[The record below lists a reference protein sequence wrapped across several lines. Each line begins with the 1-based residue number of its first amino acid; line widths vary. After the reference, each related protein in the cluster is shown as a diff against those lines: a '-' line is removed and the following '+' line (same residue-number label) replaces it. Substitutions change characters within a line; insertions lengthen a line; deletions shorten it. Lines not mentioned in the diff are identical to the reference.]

1 MQKTIQILKW
11 IGVAVVTPILLC
23 LILVMLFYWS
33 PVQNFIADKVADS
46 LSDDT
51 MMVSIGHV
59 ELDFP
64 LDIELTNV
72 KVVKTDGK
80 HSVKNITNTNKAVFD
95 INFDYLKLT
104 ISPLPLLHNE
114 VVVTEGNLDG
124 ANVDML
130 IPESKDTTRT
140 IVGWKILLED
150 FEINKSKLALR
161 LPNIAPMKAD
171 IENVALEHFG
181 LDFDKPEFSA
191 SHITTHNLDY
201 TFDKISINKICLDA
215 DTFMFRTFE
224 KNDSTT
230 NELKLNV
237 KDLSLQADSYGL
249 NVDSMRGDILL
260 ACNKLKVSKFNLTT
274 PYSQLSGNVD
284 MDLNAFDEHS
294 PGFISADIKASVGKK
309 EIMNI
314 VGESLPDFIKKN
326 YPDRPLEIDGKVY
339 GNMQKM
345 TIDGVEITLPT
356 IGKIKASGTLNNLLD
371 VNRLSADAN
380 LMADADNAH
389 LDSQVKIDLTSK
401 SYDVKADIARLN
413 MKKYLPKV
421 GIGLLSGSFKV
432 KGQGFNF
439 DDNKVDAIADIRQ
452 LQYAGKTLNNIS
464 LSASMNKGNI
474 SGKMRSANNLLTGGI
489 DINGRYAD
497 SEIHAD
503 IIANVDNIDLKK
515 MGFTDERYVKA
526 FSGNFSVSSTKQT
539 DVEAHGYISH
549 ITFAD
554 DMVGN
559 LPLNA
564 DIDIV
569 LGKHSTYFNLSSQ
582 SLLVNMR
589 SDNGYKELF
598 GRISSFTSEL
608 QKEIKTKKISR
619 NKLRSMLP
627 DVALMFSM
635 DNETLLMPFI
645 NHLGYDFKDVTL
657 DMETKR
663 NEGVNL
669 SANVNGYVV
678 DSLRVYDAIV
688 FIDRDSLGTRY
699 HAGIQNE
706 STDSTQIYKT
716 LIQGHLFPDAIE
728 ANIQI
733 HDYKD
738 SLGMALGAIA
748 HFTDA
753 MTSVHILG
761 DNAIIDYKPYSVNA
775 DNFVSIDKKNHISAN
790 LKLETDDKTG
800 FYIYTVEA
808 TEPTDSSTVEH
819 SPQQDITLSVNNFR
833 LTQLTAMLPFL
844 PNIKGTLNGDFHLMD
859 KDKEMSIASN
869 IDIQN
874 LIFEGTELGNINTE
888 LTLLPKQD
896 GESYLSAFLSKED
909 IQVAYAEGTYNNN
922 TKNVQA
928 LMRLTHFP
936 LNIVDAFIT
945 DDIIGLKGYA
955 ESEGINVTGT
965 LSRPVING
973 DVYLDS
979 AYIFSTPYGVS
990 LRFDNKPIKII
1001 DSQLH
1006 FDQFALYSS
1015 NNNPIIT
1022 DGDVDFSDLDHIST
1036 NVRIRA
1042 ENFQA
1047 ISSKRKTQSIIYG
1060 KAFLNF
1066 MGMLRGEL
1074 SQLKFTGKADL
1085 LASTDITYILKDS
1098 PLNTD
1103 NKLDGLVTF
1112 TDFRNTPQS
1121 TDDDFSAITLHN
1133 RVGSGS
1139 SKLDID
1145 FTLNIVD
1152 GTHIKCALNADE
1164 SNYANL
1170 DGGGSLHIVYTNDNI
1185 AINGRYNLSGGE
1197 MKYSLPIIPLKTFT
1211 IQNGSYVEFNGDPTR
1226 ARLNIT
1232 ATCRTDASV
1241 GSGSNCRTVTFYVG
1255 VQVSQT
1261 LDKLGLTFIIDAPE
1275 DLAVMNELATMDA
1288 AQKNKLALIMLS
1300 TGMYA
1305 TEDNTANLTMNNA
1318 LNSFLNGQIS
1328 NIAGSALNSVDISVG
1343 MGNSV
1348 DATGDTHTDYNFKF
1362 AKRFW
1367 NNRVSI
1373 NLGGTVSNNRDA
1385 ANGNSMI
1392 DDVSLDYRLDNTA
1405 NRLLTLFYHKTKQD
1419 FLEGRITEYG
1429 ASIVLKKKMDTLAE
1443 LFRSS
1448 STKGQQSTVNRKT
1461 AKPHNRIK

>member
-1 MQKTIQILKW
+1 
-11 IGVAVVTPILLC
+11 
-23 LILVMLFYWS
+23 MLFYWS

-51 MMVSIGHV
+51 MTVSIGHV

-64 LDIELTNV
+64 LDLELTDV
-72 KVVKTDGK
+72 KVTKTDGK
-80 HSVKNITNTNKAVFD
+80 HAVSNITTTDKEVFD
-95 INFDYLKLT
+95 ISFDYLKLN
-104 ISPLPLLHNE
+104 IAPLPLLHHE
-114 VVVTEGNLDG
+114 VIITEGNLDD
-124 ANVDML
+124 ADIDML
-130 IPESKDTTRT
+130 IPESKDTTKT
-140 IVGWKILLED
+140 VVGWKILLKD

-171 IENVALEHFG
+171 IENVALEHFW

-191 SHITTHNLDY
+191 SRITTHNLDY

-215 DTFMFRTFE
+215 DSFMFRTIE
-224 KNDSTT
+224 KNDSSE

-237 KDLSLQADSYGL
+237 KKLSLQADSYGL
-249 NVDSMRGDILL
+249 NIDSMRGNILL
-260 ACNKLKVSKFNLTT
+260 AGNKLKLSKFNVTT

-284 MDLNAFDEHS
+284 MDMNAFDEQA
-294 PGFISADIKASVGKK
+294 PGIISADIKASVGKK

-314 VGESLPDFIKKN
+314 IGESLPDFIKKN
-326 YPDRPLEIDGKVY
+326 YPDRPLEIEGKVY

-345 TIDGVEITLPT
+345 TIDGADITLPT
-356 IGKIKASGTLNNLLD
+356 IGRMRTSGTVCNLLD
-371 VNRLSADAN
+371 IDRLSADAT
-380 LMADADNAH
+380 LVADADNAH
-389 LDSQVKIDLTSK
+389 LNSQVKIDMASK
-401 SYDVKADIARLN
+401 SYDVNADIARLN
-413 MKKYLPKV
+413 INKYLPKV
-421 GIGLLSGSFKV
+421 GLGLLSGSFKA
-432 KGQGFNF
+432 KGRGFDFGN
-439 DDNKVDAIADIRQ
+439 NKVDAIAKIRQ
-452 LQYAGKTLNNIS
+452 LQYGGNTFSNIT

-474 SGKMRSANNLLTGGI
+474 SGKVRSANNLLTGGI

-539 DVEAHGYISH
+539 DLEAHGYISH

-564 DIDIV
+564 DVDIV

-589 SDNGYKELF
+589 SENGYEELF
-598 GRISSFTSEL
+598 GRISSFTSEV
-608 QKEIKTKKISR
+608 QKEIKDKKISR
-619 NKLRSMLP
+619 NKLRSLLP
-627 DVALMFSM
+627 DVAFMFSM
-635 DNETLLMPFI
+635 DNESPLMPFI
-645 NHLGYDFKDVTL
+645 NHLGYDFRDIAM

-663 NEGVNL
+663 NKGVNI
-669 SANVNGYVV
+669 SANTHGYVV
-678 DSLRVYDAIV
+678 DSIKVYDAIV
-688 FIDRDSLGTRY
+688 FIDEDSLGTRY
-699 HAGIQNE
+699 YAGIQNE

-728 ANIQI
+728 ANIHI
-733 HDYKD
+733 YDYKD
-738 SLGMALGAIA
+738 TLGLALGAIA
-748 HFTDA
+748 HFTDD
-753 MTSVHILG
+753 MMRVHILG
-761 DNAIIDYKPYSVNA
+761 DNAIIDYRPYSVNA
-775 DNFVSIDKKNHISAN
+775 NNFVSIDRNNHISAN

-800 FYIYTVEA
+800 FHIYTGEA
-808 TEPTDSSTVEH
+808 AEQMTSNGKLAA
-819 SPQQDITLSVNNFR
+819 QQDITLSVNNFR

-844 PNIKGTLNGDFHLMD
+844 PNIKGSLNGDFHLMD
-859 KDKEMSIASN
+859 KDKELSIVSN

-888 LTLLPKQD
+888 LTLLPKQG
-896 GESYLSAFLSKED
+896 GESFLSAFLSKED

-955 ESEGINVTGT
+955 ESEGINITGT

-990 LRFDNKPIKII
+990 LRFDNKPIKISN
-1001 DSQLH
+1001 SQLH

-1022 DGDVDFSDLDHIST
+1022 NGDVDFSDLDHIST

-1074 SQLKFTGKADL
+1074 SHLKFTGKADL

-1112 TDFRNTPQS
+1112 TDFRNCQQT
-1121 TDDDFSAITLHN
+1121 TGNGFSSLSIQESA
-1133 RVGSGS
+1133 GMES

-1170 DGGGSLHIVYTNDNI
+1170 DGGGSLHIIYTDANFT
-1185 AINGRYNLSGGE
+1185 INGRYNLNGGE

-1211 IQNGSYVEFNGDPTR
+1211 IKNGSYVEFNGDPMK
-1226 ARLNIT
+1226 ARLNVT
-1232 ATCRTDASV
+1232 AICRTDASV
-1241 GSGSNCRTVTFYVG
+1241 GSGSSYRTVTFYVG

-1275 DLAVMNELATMDA
+1275 DIAVRNELATMDV

-1328 NIAGSALNSVDISVG
+1328 NIAGSALNSMDISVG

-1348 DATGDTHTDYNFKF
+1348 DATGGTHTDYNFKF

-1373 NLGGTVSNNRDA
+1373 NLGGTVSDNHDA

-1392 DDVSLDYRLDNTA
+1392 DDVSLDYRLDNTS

-1448 STKGQQSTVNRKT
+1448 KNKKT
-1461 AKPHNRIK
+1461 AK